1 IGDAAAVQAL
11 AGQTDQM
18 ARSLDGVAGA
28 HQGLRLATVQG
39 TRGPQSSVLDGEKAP
54 LAAMHRA
61 VSGTVAGDS
70 VEGARGDASAKHT
83 DAAPGK
89 VPHATDPV
97 VLMAARAGLAQVA
110 GQHLQ

>member
-1 IGDAAAVQAL
+1 
-11 AGQTDQM
+11 
-18 ARSLDGVAGA
+18 
-28 HQGLRLATVQG
+28 
-39 TRGPQSSVLDGEKAP
+39 LDGEKAP

-110 GQHLQ
+110 GQHLQYTAGEALHWSAGKDQNLAVMGALRLHAGQ